1 MGKILVG
8 SSFFQAGGKT
18 MKLFV
23 RFCDG
28 LANACGVASGF
39 LMIVSTLLVLAEI
52 FVRTAFSKTLYVTEE
67 YSGYM
72 MAAMTFL
79 ALAYTLKEK
88 SHIRMTFL
96 HTIAK
101 GRAKIMVDVFAMCV
115 GAAFCA
121 VLTYTTMDF
130 FWDAVVTK
138 SRSMSISQTYMAIP
152 QFFMPFGTLVMTL
165 QFVAEIIRSVLLLQ
179 SGNVDEAE
187 AESNLLGR

>member
-1 MGKILVG
+1 
-8 SSFFQAGGKT
+8 

-28 LANACGVASGF
+28 LADACGVASGF

-101 GRAKIMVDVFAMCV
+101 GRSKIMVDVFALSV
-115 GAAFCA
+115 GAVFCA
-121 VLTYTTMDF
+121 LLTYTTMDF

-165 QFVAEIIRSVLLLQ
+165 QFMAEIIRSVLLLQ
-179 SGNVDEAE
+179 SGNVDDVE

>member
-1 MGKILVG
+1 ME
-8 SSFFQAGGKT
+8 
-18 MKLFV
+18 LFV
-23 RFCDG
+23 RFCDR
-28 LANACGVASGF
+28 LAVACGVASGL

-52 FVRTAFSKTLYVTEE
+52 FVRTAFSKTLYITEE

-79 ALAYTLKEK
+79 ALAYTLKDK
-88 SHIRMTFL
+88 GHIRMTFL

-101 GRAKIMVDVFAMCV
+101 GRAKVMVDIFAFCV
-115 GAAFCA
+115 GAVFCA
-121 VLTYTTMDF
+121 VLTYTTADF
-130 FWDAVVTK
+130 FWDAVMTK

-165 QFVAEIIRSVLLLQ
+165 QFFAEIFRSVLLLR
-179 SGNVDEAE
+179 SGKVDDVE